1 LAKIDVIG
9 YDDAQ
14 FLCDAYRSLRT
25 AGHALAL
32 QEQTSVVPIDAY
44 LEMSQRV
51 VAIWQRLIQ

>member
-1 LAKIDVIG
+1 
-9 YDDAQ
+9 
-14 FLCDAYRSLRT
+14 LRT